1 MGPFLVG
8 TSGFWPLGSR
18 VQRRNGAAQV
28 VGCFEAR
35 QSLAFRGEGVGDSKK
50 TCCMRE
56 EGPAGKRPPL
66 AASRSA
72 PGEPPALRGCRPE
85 PWPGVGRGGGGGAV
99 IPRAQGCGAR
109 SSGLV
114 SQSPSPARDPHP
126 RAGECRGRGRLH
138 PGREGRPRRAE
149 PPPSPPLRARGCQ
162 VSCFGEK
169 NQQNPRQKGRRR
181 ERAWRGLAGPGR
193 PDPGP
198 RAVPAASAGAGSR
211 AGRLCAPI
219 NLPAGGGRAGWGLF
233 VTLLPRSPR
242 SPGSGLRRSL
252 PLAAAASAGAICC
265 CRFWRSAIQKQT
277 SSMTTNSY
285 SQMY

>member
-35 QSLAFRGEGVGDSKK
+35 QSLAFRGEGVGGSKK

-169 NQQNPRQKGRRR
+169 NQQNPTRQKGRRR
-181 ERAWRGLAGPGR
+181 ERAWRGLGAPTPARGPCPPLALGPGAGPAGCAR
-193 PDPGP
+193 PSICR
-198 RAVPAASAGAGSR
+198 RAA
-211 AGRLCAPI
+211 
-219 NLPAGGGRAGWGLF
+219 GGRAGGCL
-233 VTLLPRSPR
+233 
-242 SPGSGLRRSL
+242 
-252 PLAAAASAGAICC
+252 
-265 CRFWRSAIQKQT
+265 
-277 SSMTTNSY
+277 
-285 SQMY
+285 